1 MATKRWKN
9 ITLTLLVA
17 LSCTA
22 YTQTESERKFI
33 LNDLDSIAGLIR
45 NHGQIGPFGFHYHA
59 EYYYLDVYFDTP
71 QAHLQKHQ
79 LSLRMRI
86 QNKPGV
92 KDSIGYTFQ
101 LKTEMTTPGAPRLE
115 MEETELSFYL
125 LQHQGDIHK
134 LDQFLNLFFEE
145 STKDAAYFSPFIFSF
160 SHWFKQKAGAPLAP
174 FQGLRFLYPQVFT
187 ENVIASLTPVCYGAI
202 TRTRAHVYLK
212 EADAALGGVRNKE
225 RSFNDIPAFF
235 KAQRNLIWLMELSL
249 DNAVFYD
256 IKNLNQR
263 CVISELE
270 VESKFDE
277 HSLKK
282 GNILALFADD
292 FLVKFEAKEEIRSK
306 FKQVMDCLQAIE

>member
-1 MATKRWKN
+1 M
-9 ITLTLLVA
+9 TLLIA

-22 YTQTESERKFI
+22 YTQTESERKFV
-33 LNDLDSIAGLIR
+33 LNDFDSISNLIR

-59 EYYYLDVYFDTP
+59 EYYYLDIYFDTP
-71 QAHLQKHQ
+71 QSHLQKHQ

-86 QNKPGV
+86 QNRPGL
-92 KDSIGYTFQ
+92 KDSLRYTFQ

-115 MEETELSFYL
+115 MEETELDFYL
-125 LQHQGDIHK
+125 LQHQGATHQ
-134 LDQFLNLFFEE
+134 LDQFLTLFFQE
-145 STKDAAYFSPFIFSF
+145 SANDAADFSPFLFSF

-212 EADAALGGVRNKE
+212 DSDATFDDVRNKE
-225 RSFNDIPAFF
+225 RSLNDIPEFF
-235 KAQRNLIWLMELSL
+235 VLQQNLIWLMELSL

-256 IKNLNQR
+256 INNPNKR
-263 CVISELE
+263 CVFSELE

-277 HSLKK
+277 RSLKQ
-282 GNILALFADD
+282 GNILALFADV
-292 FLVKFEAKEEIRSK
+292 FLAKFEAKEEIRSK
-306 FKQVMDCLQAIE
+306 FKQVMDCLQAIK